1 MQLGSRRLNR
11 QTCQCH
17 QDSHT
22 SLCCQPKLLL
32 PHLALPCAK
41 RHRDARRSK
50 LAQPTAAL
58 APDPGAGDERVQ
70 ETLVDII
77 GVQIGQ
83 QHVKE
88 YFDDESDKLR
98 KTAEEVRL
106 KPSLACQGCDIRSKH
121 TLRHG
126 VHMLLCVE
134 ALCPWTLQQVL
145 TWQTFWCRQ
154 RQRWTAWLSCR
165 WTAPRSH
172 SAPPWCAAL
181 QHAVVKVVLCSFSS

>member
-1 MQLGSRRLNR
+1 MQLGTRRLNR
-11 QTCQCH
+11 QTWQCH
-17 QDSHT
+17 QDRHT
-22 SLCCQPKLLL
+22 SLCYQPKLVL
-32 PHLALPCAK
+32 PHRALPCAK

-83 QHVKE
+83 QHVKD

-106 KPSLACQGCDIRSKH
+106 KLSLACPPGLQHLFVAHYTSWCTHAAVCRCAHEHGSSCSHQGPRDAGKGRGGPHGSAADGPLLARIR
-121 TLRHG
+121 LRHG
-126 VHMLLCVE
+126 VQLYN
-134 ALCPWTLQQVL
+134 TLSL
-145 TWQTFWCRQ
+145 
-154 RQRWTAWLSCR
+154 
-165 WTAPRSH
+165 
-172 SAPPWCAAL
+172 
-181 QHAVVKVVLCSFSS
+181 